1 MAQLVLK
8 DLDPEVL
15 GRLERRAKRLGLDLE
30 TAAARL
36 LEHAL
41 ANGEP
46 TEVDAELEEPVR
58 TDESLAIEDGLLV
71 YTGSVS
77 SADLDHRPSERS
89 ELVGSDGARSEGA
102 RRHFRGSGSSCHPAS
117 GTRRCTALVPGR
129 RPMPC

>member
-1 MAQLVLK
+1 
-8 DLDPEVL
+8 
-15 GRLERRAKRLGLDLE
+15 
-30 TAAARL
+30 
-36 LEHAL
+36 
-41 ANGEP
+41 
-46 TEVDAELEEPVR
+46 
-58 TDESLAIEDGLLV
+58 LLV

-129 RPMPC
+129 RPMPCWPSIAATSSASAPGHPCACCLRLSHRPDRRRCARPRRRSRADRNQVDPNVMWPDWLRQSGRSQRQV